1 MKRRPAGRA
10 APARVILAWTGPVL
24 AACATMA
31 AQACP
36 IADWHAQ
43 GVADGRAGYASDR
56 IVRHRDVCP
65 DATPVPDER
74 AWLEGRRAGLADYCQ
89 PHRAVDAGLAGR
101 GYAGV
106 CRDPRFG
113 RLYTAARRVHDARS
127 RVASIDR
134 DIAANR
140 RDIADRNTSDL
151 RRDMLRRQLRTL
163 EGDRHRALGAQTDAQ
178 AALDK
183 LRQEH
188 GA

>member
-1 MKRRPAGRA
+1 M
-10 APARVILAWTGPVL
+10 
-24 AACATMA
+24 
-31 AQACP
+31 
-36 IADWHAQ
+36 
-43 GVADGRAGYASDR
+43 
-56 IVRHRDVCP
+56 
-65 DATPVPDER
+65 
-74 AWLEGRRAGLADYCQ
+74 
-89 PHRAVDAGLAGR
+89 
-101 GYAGV
+101 
-106 CRDPRFG
+106 
-113 RLYTAARRVHDARS
+113 HDARS

-163 EGDRHRALGAQTDAQ
+163 EDDRRRALGAQTDAQ